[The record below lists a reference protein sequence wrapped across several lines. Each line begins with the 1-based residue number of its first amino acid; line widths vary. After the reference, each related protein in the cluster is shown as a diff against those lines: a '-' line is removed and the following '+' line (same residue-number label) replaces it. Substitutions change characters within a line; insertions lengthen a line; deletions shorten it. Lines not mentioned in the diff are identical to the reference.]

1 MKKNKIYPMW
11 FLLVPL
17 VLYSVFFLLPSI
29 LGIGYSFTDWNSR
42 SMGEVNFV
50 GLENYIEIYTS
61 DLDYLSRIGHPLMV
75 TVRSN
80 CV

>member
-1 MKKNKIYPMW
+1 MW

-17 VLYSVFFLLPSI
+17 ALYSVFFLLPSI

-50 GLENYIEIYTS
+50 GLENYIER
-61 DLDYLSRIGHPLMV
+61 LP
-75 TVRSN
+75 VRDRAYPHVYSHFQYREADTGP
-80 CV
+80 VSGDHAE